1 MGLDLMMSGFVT
13 VLDLIVFDSHIGL
26 NPLMELVIMFDR
38 IISYL
43 GFFFK
48 RLSDLHKNDRL
59 FGIFIVFD
67 SLIELNRLISSYLLG
82 SCYNV

>member
-43 GFFFK
+43 GFF
-48 RLSDLHKNDRL
+48 LNDY
-59 FGIFIVFD
+59 
-67 SLIELNRLISSYLLG
+67 LISIRMIGSLAYL
-82 SCYNV
+82 